1 MTMCR
6 YSYRWNLA
14 VLLVVCSVPITVVSA
29 AAAEC
34 ESCGIVS
41 LFRLCELTGQ
51 ELSQEQQEQIV
62 AAYPAEETTMLEMKQ
77 AAESVGITLLGV
89 KATLE
94 ELHKV
99 RGPKILHLQDPEH
112 FLVIARFSPEWVQL
126 VDRGGVAVLTREEVE
141 KRYTSQAL
149 ILEQEESPGGSRL
162 QFDSFHYS
170 FGIAGVGQ
178 EVEHSFTVT
187 NAGDEDLAIT
197 LQAKGCGAPAASIGK
212 ETLAP
217 GESTDVTV
225 KFNVSYSGNVMKSAK
240 LLTNDLTQPVAFV
253 TVHGK
258 VPHDLRVYPD
268 RLHIGGDKGQPLSK
282 TIKVSGPAEMD
293 LTEVSCDSDLFGV
306 QVGEPE
312 VSEDEKKTWQLELTF
327 KPASFVG
334 EIEDQLSIHTTHVER
349 PLITIPITGEIRGD
363 LEVRPATVFF
373 GFLKPGDQAQQQVTI
388 QSGSGASFTVKSV
401 QADRSEIQVE
411 MAERS
416 AAQWVISVSV
426 NTSQAGTLDG
436 TVTMNTDVPGEETL
450 QIPVYAHVAT
460 D

>member
-1 MTMCR
+1 MWYYRKCR
-6 YSYRWNLA
+6 LA
-14 VLLVVCSVPITVVSA
+14 VLLVICFVPITVVSA
-29 AAAEC
+29 AEAQC
-34 ESCGIVS
+34 ENCGIVS

-51 ELSQEQQEQIV
+51 ELSQEQQEQIT
-62 AAYPAEETTMLEMKQ
+62 AAYPAEEASMLEMKQ

-94 ELHKV
+94 ELDEV

-112 FLVIARFSPEWVQL
+112 FLVIALFSPEWVQL

-141 KRYTSQAL
+141 KRYTGQAL
-149 ILEQEESPGGSRL
+149 VLEQEESPGGPRL
-162 QFDSFHYS
+162 QLDSFHYS

-178 EVEHSFTVT
+178 EVEHVFTVT

-197 LQAKGCGAPAASIGK
+197 LQAKGCGAPVASIGK
-212 ETLAP
+212 EALAP

-225 KFNVSYSGNVMKSAK
+225 KFTVTYSGNVMKSAK

-268 RLHIGGDKGQPLSK
+268 RLHVGGDKGQPLSRAV
-282 TIKVSGPAEMD
+282 KVSGPAEMD
-293 LTEVSCDSDLFGV
+293 LTEVSCDNDLFGI
-306 QVGEPE
+306 QVGEAE
-312 VSEDEKKTWQLELTF
+312 VGEDEKKTWQLELTF

-334 EIEDQLSIHTTHVER
+334 EIVDQLSIHTTHAER

-363 LEVRPATVFF
+363 LDIRPATVFF
-373 GFLKPGDQAQQQVTI
+373 GFIKPGQKAQQQVTI
-388 QSGSGASFTVKSV
+388 QSGSGAGFTVKSV

-411 MAERS
+411 VAEQS
-416 AAQWVISVSV
+416 AGQWVVSVSM
-426 NTSQAGTLDG
+426 NTAQAGTLDG
-436 TVTMNTDVPGEETL
+436 TVTVNTDVPGEETL
-450 QIPVYAHVAT
+450 LIPVYAHVVT